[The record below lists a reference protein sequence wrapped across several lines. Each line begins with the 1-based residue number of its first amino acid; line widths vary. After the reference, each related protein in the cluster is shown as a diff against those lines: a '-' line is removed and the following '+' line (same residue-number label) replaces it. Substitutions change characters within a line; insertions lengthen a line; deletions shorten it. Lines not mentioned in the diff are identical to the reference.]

1 MLSAYSIIYT
11 LGLNYGECSISL
23 QCQTPCC
30 VSKKY
35 YMSEF
40 QRLLVYIVPVGMAIQ
55 FLHY

>member
-11 LGLNYGECSISL
+11 LGINYSEYSISL
-23 QCQTPCC
+23 QCQTPCR

-40 QRLLVYIVPVGMAIQ
+40 QRLLVYIVPVGMAIH